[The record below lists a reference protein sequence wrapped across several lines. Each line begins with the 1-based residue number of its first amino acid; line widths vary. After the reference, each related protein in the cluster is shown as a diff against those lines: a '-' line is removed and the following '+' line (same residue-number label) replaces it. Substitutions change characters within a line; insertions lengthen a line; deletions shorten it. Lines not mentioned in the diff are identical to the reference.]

1 MRRGRR
7 TECFAAL
14 VALGLGLPAAGALVG
29 CVDVNGGAVEVAWA
43 IFARDGRAITDCTCA
58 DPAIG
63 YVRLELV
70 SDPPPGNQP
79 CAGTN
84 SCRFACN
91 RKVGATPF
99 MIPPGR
105 YLMSVVPVGL
115 DGADIPATSVK
126 VPPPVSRFVVT
137 GQPTELEAFM
147 LESANCADRC
157 NTGGISETCTGG

>member
-1 MRRGRR
+1 M
-7 TECFAAL
+7 
-14 VALGLGLPAAGALVG
+14 
-29 CVDVNGGAVEVAWA
+29 A
-43 IFARDGRAITDCTCA
+43 IFARDGRAITDCACA
-58 DPAIG
+58 EPAIAF
-63 YVRLELV
+63 VRLDLV

-84 SCRFACN
+84 SCRFACS

-115 DGADIPATSVK
+115 DGIDIPPASVRS
-126 VPPPVSRFVVT
+126 PPPVSRYVVT

-147 LESANCADRC
+147 LESASCAERC
-157 NTGGISETCTGG
+157 NSQGITEPCASG